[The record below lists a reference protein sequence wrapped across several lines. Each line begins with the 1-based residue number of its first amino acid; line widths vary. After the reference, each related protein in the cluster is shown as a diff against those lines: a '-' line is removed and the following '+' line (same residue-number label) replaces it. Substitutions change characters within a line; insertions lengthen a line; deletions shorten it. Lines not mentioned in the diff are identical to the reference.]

1 MAKAL
6 VSHIESAQPGTPAGR
21 VTVEYAVYYVGTD
34 IPGGINF
41 DRDTVRVENLD
52 LSVQPAQIDAA
63 IASAVRT
70 RAATL
75 GINIGNN
82 EVIIEGK
89 VKG

>member
-6 VSHIESAQPGTPAGR
+6 VSEIVAAEPGSQVGR
-21 VTVEYAVYYVGTD
+21 VTVEYSVVYVGTD

-41 DRDTVRVENLD
+41 DRDIVRVENID
-52 LSVQPAQIDAA
+52 LSIQPTQIQSA

-70 RAATL
+70 RATSL
-75 GINIGNN
+75 GINIGNS
-82 EVIIEGK
+82 EVILCGL